1 MPIAETLMVYSILS
15 GIFSISL
22 FLVGMF
28 VEKNRRKSTILLI
41 WSIVFLY
48 SSFMVTE
55 YAFWIEGYNLFDMI
69 LSFNYPLT
77 IFFVSFYAFLIWV
90 FESRKQRKIWIII
103 LILSIIG
110 LIIAVNCMDCVR
122 LNF

>member
-1 MPIAETLMVYSILS
+1 MPIAEILMIYSILS
-15 GIFSISL
+15 GIFAISL

-41 WSIVFLY
+41 WGIVFLY
-48 SSFMVTE
+48 SAFIVTE

-77 IFFVSFYAFLIWV
+77 IFLISWYGFLIWL
-90 FESRKQRKIWIII
+90 FESRKQRKIWIVI

-122 LNF
+122 FNF